1 MRTRAEIVKKA
12 GKGTRSG
19 FLLRR
24 HEGMKAL
31 RRGQAWGAGRQGQSW
46 GFQGEI
52 EGEAMRGTAGNGR
65 EGAEIRTPGKSEGSW
80 EEATVKGT
88 EVVRE

>member
-1 MRTRAEIVKKA
+1 MGRRATGAEL
-12 GKGTRSG
+12 GLSGRNRGRSY
-19 FLLRR
+19 
-24 HEGMKAL
+24 EGH
-31 RRGQAWGAGRQGQSW
+31 SW
-46 GFQGEI
+46 YD
-52 EGEAMRGTAGNGR
+52 GR